1 MNKNRK
7 QAHLRKH
14 VKELFDEKKTK
25 ELRVIDIH
33 SEHRY
38 MKREL
43 VCDSLIVDVFY
54 FSFTAY

>member
-14 VKELFDEKKTK
+14 VK